1 MANSA
6 AFFDLDRTLISG
18 ASAFPLGVEA
28 WRQGLAS
35 NPDIGRWALSALSFR
50 LMGDKGDATDDVKGD
65 FLSGIAGASVQA
77 LEMVGA
83 AVLPKLV
90 ARVRP
95 ESRKLINLHHEAGRD
110 TWIVSAAPHEI
121 VEPLARSLGM
131 TGAIGT
137 RGKVVAGHYTGELD
151 GPFVYGAGKVD
162 AIEKIAA
169 DFGYDL
175 ERSYAYSDSVS
186 DLPMMEAVGHPVA
199 VNPDSELDSVSHERG
214 WPVVIFARKTKRAVA
229 LSALGTVGVG
239 GSRRRLCRWDGST
252 DDRALLPS
260 WLSESSG
267 DPGSRGSRS
276 APAVPSARR
285 TAPSAARHGA
295 HR

>member
-28 WRQGLAS
+28 WRQGIAS
-35 NPDIGRWALSALSFR
+35 NPDIGRWAVSALSFR
-50 LMGDKGDATDDVKGD
+50 LLGDKGDATDDVKGD

-175 ERSYAYSDSVS
+175 ERSYAYSDSIS
-186 DLPMMEAVGHPVA
+186 DLPMMELVGHPVA

-214 WPVVIFARKTKRAVA
+214 WPVVIFARKTKRAIA
-229 LSALGTVGVG
+229 LSALGSLGVAAAVGAYALGRKHGRSSALAQVAQ
-239 GSRRRLCRWDGST
+239 REIWRLR
-252 DDRALLPS
+252 P
-260 WLSESSG
+260 
-267 DPGSRGSRS
+267 
-276 APAVPSARR
+276 
-285 TAPSAARHGA
+285 
-295 HR
+295 

>member
-35 NPDIGRWALSALSFR
+35 NPDIGRWAISALSFK
-50 LMGDKGDATDDVKGD
+50 LLGDKGDATDDVKGD
-65 FLSGIAGASVQA
+65 FLNRIAGASVAA
-77 LEMVGA
+77 LEVVGA

-90 ARVRP
+90 SRVRP
-95 ESRKLINLHHEAGRD
+95 ESRKLIKMHHDSGRE

-137 RGKVVAGHYTGELD
+137 KGRVVAGHYTGELD
-151 GPFVYGAGKVD
+151 GPFVYGAGKAE
-162 AIEKIAA
+162 AIEKLAS
-169 DFGYDL
+169 DRGYDL
-175 ERSYAYSDSVS
+175 ERSYAYSDSIS

-199 VNPDSELDSVSHERG
+199 VNPDSELDTLAHERA
-214 WPVVIFARKTKRAVA
+214 WPVVIFARKTKRAIAVSVMSTVGASAAA
-229 LSALGTVGVG
+229 LAYALGRKHGRASALAQMAQRQIRVRKG
-239 GSRRRLCRWDGST
+239 
-252 DDRALLPS
+252 
-260 WLSESSG
+260 
-267 DPGSRGSRS
+267 
-276 APAVPSARR
+276 
-285 TAPSAARHGA
+285 
-295 HR
+295 

>member
-35 NPDIGRWALSALSFR
+35 NPDIGRWVISAISFKI
-50 LMGDKGDATDDVKGD
+50 LGDKGDASDDIKGD
-65 FLSGIAGASVQA
+65 FLTRIAGASVAA
-77 LEMVGA
+77 LEMVST

-95 ESRKLINLHHEAGRD
+95 ESRKLIKMHHDAGRD

-137 RGKVVAGHYTGELD
+137 KGKVAAGHYTGELD
-151 GPFVYGAGKVD
+151 GPFVYGAGKVE
-162 AIEKIAA
+162 AMEKIAA
-169 DFGYDL
+169 DRGYDL
-175 ERSYAYSDSVS
+175 ERSYAYSDSIS

-199 VNPDSELDSVSHERG
+199 VNPDSELDTIAHERG
-214 WPVVIFARKTKRAVA
+214 WPVVIFARKTKRAIALSVSGTIAGSGVA
-229 LSALGTVGVG
+229 LAYALGRRHGRSSALAQMAQRQIW
-239 GSRRRLCRWDGST
+239 RRK
-252 DDRALLPS
+252 
-260 WLSESSG
+260 
-267 DPGSRGSRS
+267 
-276 APAVPSARR
+276 
-285 TAPSAARHGA
+285 
-295 HR
+295 